1 MQRERETVSG
11 PVATLVAEATGR
23 ERRDDPVLPGTGGP
37 AGNAVLTA
45 WTGLVLL
52 VLSVAELFTLVN
64 VRGLL
69 PWHVAIGALL
79 IPPALMKT
87 ATTGWRILRYY
98 VGHPQY
104 REAGP
109 PPMALRLLG
118 PLVVFSTLGL
128 LGSGVLLVL
137 LGHDSSR
144 QSFVSLLGFGVS
156 WLSVHQGFFLFWCGA
171 TGLHL
176 LGRIIPALL
185 LTFGTTRGRHLPG
198 GRARTAL
205 IATAAALAVLLA
217 VLLVRADGSWGS
229 DRGGR
234 SDDGLGGPAPVG
246 MQGQDHLIPTPPRP
260 VQAGQGVGVVSAGRR

>member
-1 MQRERETVSG
+1 MQSVSELG
-11 PVATLVAEATGR
+11 SAHVAALVAEATGR
-23 ERRDDPVLPGTGGP
+23 ERRDDPVLPRTGGP

-52 VLSVAELFTLVN
+52 VLSLVELLTLFD

-69 PWHVAIGALL
+69 SWHVAIGALL

-98 VGHPQY
+98 VGDASY
-104 REAGP
+104 RTAGP

-118 PLVVFSTLGL
+118 PLVVLSTLGL

-137 LGHDSSR
+137 LGNDSGQR
-144 QSFVSLLGFGVS
+144 SFISFLGFGLS
-156 WLSVHQGFFLFWCGA
+156 WVGVHQGFFIVWGGA

-176 LGRIIPALL
+176 LGRIVPALM
-185 LTFGTTRGRHLPG
+185 LTFGRARAMRVPG
-198 GRARTAL
+198 GWARSTL
-205 IATAAALAVLLA
+205 IGTAATVAILLA
-217 VLLVRADGSWGS
+217 VLLVRADGSWGH

-234 SDDGLGGPAPVG
+234 FDDGARVPAQVSG
-246 MQGQDHLIPTPPRP
+246 MHE
-260 VQAGQGVGVVSAGRR
+260 RRV